1 MSFPFTCF
9 FISLTKVLHLELRNE
24 RPASL
29 WIQILLF
36 SATNDINQVLIVC
49 YTSTCISSQFCH
61 HYCQRNQLSHWEP
74 GPYYS
79 MNIASTA
86 FSLSTP
92 ILTLKFCRC
101 MMLALLCILLWPSCQ
116 LLPNFLT
123 DFPRQTPR
131 QHCRW
136 LCLVK
141 HEMSHSS
148 SSGTLAS
155 TSDFCLLSIHRSCK
169 ILLCQPWKIMAS
181 VTSMTVAQCH

>member
-1 MSFPFTCF
+1 
-9 FISLTKVLHLELRNE
+9 
-24 RPASL
+24 
-29 WIQILLF
+29 
-36 SATNDINQVLIVC
+36 
-49 YTSTCISSQFCH
+49 
-61 HYCQRNQLSHWEP
+61 
-74 GPYYS
+74 

-116 LLPNFLT
+116 LLPKFLT
-123 DFPRQTPR
+123 DCPRQTPR

-141 HEMSHSS
+141 LEMSHSS
-148 SSGTLAS
+148 SSGRLAS

-181 VTSMTVAQCH
+181 VTSMTVAPCHELLLQNNTATHSLVGMLHWQATVTTMLVLHHVVQVPTVLVATSLL